1 MDYRFNLPSLST
13 LYSTYEGHSNEFIN
27 KLEQLSNSTSD
38 KSLWENFAE
47 DIRNYE
53 LAATLV
59 SNCEL
64 AVEGELHKKIVLA
77 AYKLNMSSPDL
88 NKQIRVLINAVK
100 NCQAH
105 IKKLAERVDVYPIEL
120 WKDWI
125 GVSEILGKKPHLV
138 DIFVPEFKF
147 GDISFAD
154 QIVDNGKVVGKRDLT
169 QEERDRVSSV
179 LSQIEKIYDEYLKYQ
194 DSQTA
199 DSESARTELL
209 KGIAQHFQ
217 NLERMHLTEGY
228 QALFLAIK
236 ARIMLALVTQK
247 TVNPIKNLI
256 QDTIFDIQNRFLKNK
271 NWPSKELL
279 RAILI
284 DLVDVNVINNAK
296 KSSTFQEVI
305 QRFGIDSFVEK
316 ARSIISEDKVNIRE
330 VLNKSLPTFLALEK
344 NLENAWN
351 EFTNYKNE
359 KEESL
364 NEAQKLF
371 REENNGKII
380 KFFNSYARF
389 KDLVPKGVK
398 EQLFRPIDVIVAKLR
413 DGNLDYKNQYIL
425 TETAGYI
432 NLFGFYVKKYFEVE
446 PQFVTELLK
455 QTDRLMCALNSA
467 PAKTQDEL
475 KEIGDVNWH
484 YIGLETKEL
493 EASKP
498 YQIAKTM
505 VDKIIS
511 DLEKYFNSNNEKSL
525 ITDIPLTATNA
536 LNLLRMLN
544 ENEAARLMW
553 YAKDVIEKLLADKP
567 NVKLAD
573 EERQNVIE
581 ALTANTVFLDFLI
594 NNKSDN
600 PRKPLEPI
608 MQKLFSQEVSERTVA
623 KVSKGIELKESGT
636 ELEKEYLGNKPHQ
649 SSMVVQSTSINEIK
663 ENVEDKLATPET
675 TNVVEEVVSEPVTV
689 DEKEETAA
697 QSIADSIFENAKNK
711 VEPNGAYIYK
721 MAEDAKGSQ
730 EELSQN
736 EPEVDIVAEEYT
748 PSIADTYPPLHNAVY
763 PDFVKSRIVRDVLD
777 INKNTELYGDSSE
790 IMTICYQLSEL
801 LSPVMSEEDKEAYPV
816 EGDNINIK
824 DYIKVR
830 NAALS
835 GKITTAQYR
844 NIRRMFH
851 TFKGT
856 FRSLYLTKVQ
866 DYAYIM
872 EHYFND
878 IISGLNENDLYS
890 VPKELLAVSDY
901 VFFEEYK
908 MFEQLYLSNKED
920 ENSGVVDFD
929 IGILEQLIDLL
940 KAKDSQGVY
949 NVLSAVYKAHNDIN
963 GEERLRE
970 VYQMIGSNTNTNVV
984 VENTDDDFISAE
996 EMMAEKALYER
1007 EGKQTLI
1014 IDEQEPAIDENVSDT
1029 VADEAID
1036 ESIVETA
1043 QELVEHT
1050 PVDNIVDTEVEPNNI
1065 ATSDIVEQ
1073 EIDETPVIKRN
1084 FIDITDEDED
1094 VVEVSQDEDEEN
1106 ISGKD
1111 DSEVRFDESVSPE
1124 DEQGEYNEYNAF
1136 ADQLGAQFD
1145 DDHKEQV
1152 TEGSGIAIG
1161 QNKVVYDALGEIIK
1175 QLEIIRNQFK

>member
-27 KLEQLSNSTSD
+27 KLEQLSNSASD

-125 GVSEILGKKPHLV
+125 SVSEILGKKPHLV

-169 QEERDRVSSV
+169 QEERDRVSAT

-199 DSESARTELL
+199 DGESARTELL

-256 QDTIFDIQNRFLKNK
+256 QDSIFDIQNRFLKNK
-271 NWPSKELL
+271 NWPNKDLL

-359 KEESL
+359 KEENL

-413 DGNLDYKNQYIL
+413 DGHLDYKNQYIL

-455 QTDRLMCALNSA
+455 QTDRLMCALNSD
-467 PAKTQDEL
+467 PAKTQNEL

-544 ENEAARLMW
+544 ENEAARLIW

-594 NNKSDN
+594 NNKTDN

-608 MQKLFSQEVSERTVA
+608 MQKLFSQEVSERAVA

-636 ELEKEYLGNKPHQ
+636 ELEKEYLDSKPHQ

-663 ENVEDKLATPET
+663 ENVEDKSATTENT
-675 TNVVEEVVSEPVTV
+675 TVVKESVYEPVAEVVEEKV
-689 DEKEETAA
+689 ETTE

-711 VEPNGAYIYK
+711 VEPNGAHIYK
-721 MAEDAKGSQ
+721 MAEEARHSYEDIEKDEPIVSDIQ
-730 EELSQN
+730 EEYK
-736 EPEVDIVAEEYT
+736 PTIVE
-748 PSIADTYPPLHNAVY
+748 TYPALHNAVY
-763 PDFVKSRIVRDVLD
+763 PDFVKSRIERDVLD
-777 INKNTELYGDSSE
+777 IKNNDELSSDDNGIMIIRVQSGD
-790 IMTICYQLSEL
+790 L
-801 LSPVMSEEDKEAYPV
+801 LSPVMTEQDKE
-816 EGDNINIK
+816 EFGFDGNDINR
-824 DYIKVR
+824 YIKAR
-830 NAALS
+830 NAALA
-835 GKITTAQYR
+835 GKINADQYR
-844 NIRRMFH
+844 NLRRMFH
-851 TFKGT
+851 TLKGT
-856 FRSLYLTKVQ
+856 LRSLYLTKVQ
-866 DYAYIM
+866 NYAYIM
-872 EHYFND
+872 EHYYND
-878 IISGLNENDLYS
+878 ILSGLAEGELYPIS
-890 VPKELLAVSDY
+890 KELLAVSDY
-901 VFFEEYK
+901 VFFEECK

-920 ENSGVVDFD
+920 KNSGVVDFD

-970 VYQMIGSNTNTNVV
+970 VYQMIGNDIDNVA

-996 EMMAEKALYER
+996 EMMAEKALYEK
-1007 EGKQTLI
+1007 EGKPTLI
-1014 IDEQEPAIDENVSDT
+1014 IDEQEPVLEETADAPIESELEENVVTEQEHVEPAQVENIENT
-1029 VADEAID
+1029 V
-1036 ESIVETA
+1036 
-1043 QELVEHT
+1043 
-1050 PVDNIVDTEVEPNNI
+1050 VDNEQQVESNADVSSSDIEQEVE
-1065 ATSDIVEQ
+1065 E
-1073 EIDETPVIKRN
+1073 PVIKRN
-1084 FIDITDEDED
+1084 FIDITDDED
-1094 VVEVSQDEDEEN
+1094 VIEVSKDEDEEN

-1111 DSEVRFDESVSPE
+1111 DSDVRFDESVSSE
-1124 DEQGEYNEYNAF
+1124 DESGEYSQF
-1136 ADQLGAQFD
+1136 ADQLGVQFD
-1145 DDHKEQV
+1145 DEPKEPIAQEV
-1152 TEGSGIAIG
+1152 GGSIG
-1161 QNKVVYDALGEIIK
+1161 SNKVVYDALGEIIK
-1175 QLEIIRNQFK
+1175 QLAIIRDQFK

>member
-27 KLEQLSNSTSD
+27 KLEQLSNSASD

-125 GVSEILGKKPHLV
+125 SVSEILGKKPHLV

-169 QEERDRVSSV
+169 QEERDRVSAT

-199 DSESARTELL
+199 DGESARTELL

-256 QDTIFDIQNRFLKNK
+256 QDSIFDIQNRFLKNK
-271 NWPSKELL
+271 NWPNKDLL

-359 KEESL
+359 KEENL

-455 QTDRLMCALNSA
+455 QTDRLMCALNSD
-467 PAKTQDEL
+467 PAKTQNEL

-594 NNKSDN
+594 NNKTDN

-636 ELEKEYLGNKPHQ
+636 ELEKEYLDSKPHQ

-663 ENVEDKLATPET
+663 ENVEDKSATTENT
-675 TNVVEEVVSEPVTV
+675 TVVKESIYEPVAEVVEEKV
-689 DEKEETAA
+689 ETTE

-711 VEPNGAYIYK
+711 VEPNGAHIYK
-721 MAEDAKGSQ
+721 MAEEARHSYEEVEKDEPTVSDIQ
-730 EELSQN
+730 EEYK
-736 EPEVDIVAEEYT
+736 PTIVE
-748 PSIADTYPPLHNAVY
+748 TYPALHNAVY
-763 PDFVKSRIVRDVLD
+763 PDFVKSRIERDVLD
-777 INKNTELYGDSSE
+777 IKNNDELSSDDNGIMIIRVQSGD
-790 IMTICYQLSEL
+790 L
-801 LSPVMSEEDKEAYPV
+801 LSPVMTEQDKE
-816 EGDNINIK
+816 EFGFDGNDINR
-824 DYIKVR
+824 YIKAR
-830 NAALS
+830 NAALA
-835 GKITTAQYR
+835 GKINADQYR
-844 NIRRMFH
+844 NLRRMFH
-851 TFKGT
+851 TLKGT
-856 FRSLYLTKVQ
+856 LRSLYLTKVQ
-866 DYAYIM
+866 NYAYIM
-872 EHYFND
+872 EHYYND
-878 IISGLNENDLYS
+878 ILSGLSEGELYPI
-890 VPKELLAVSDY
+890 PKELLAVSDY
-901 VFFEEYK
+901 VFFEECK

-920 ENSGVVDFD
+920 KNSGVVDFD

-970 VYQMIGSNTNTNVV
+970 VYQMIGNDIDNVA
-984 VENTDDDFISAE
+984 VEDADDDFISAE
-996 EMMAEKALYER
+996 EMMAEKVLYEK
-1007 EGKQTLI
+1007 EGKPTLI
-1014 IDEQEPAIDENVSDT
+1014 IDEQEPVLEETVDAPIESELEENVVTEQEHVEPAQVENT
-1029 VADEAID
+1029 VVDDEQQLESNADVSGGDIE
-1036 ESIVETA
+1036 
-1043 QELVEHT
+1043 Q
-1050 PVDNIVDTEVEPNNI
+1050 EVE
-1065 ATSDIVEQ
+1065 E
-1073 EIDETPVIKRN
+1073 PVIKRN
-1084 FIDITDEDED
+1084 FIDITDDED
-1094 VVEVSQDEDEEN
+1094 VIEVSKDEDEEN

-1111 DSEVRFDESVSPE
+1111 DSDVRFDESVSSE
-1124 DEQGEYNEYNAF
+1124 DESGEYSQF
-1136 ADQLGAQFD
+1136 ADQLGVQFD
-1145 DDHKEQV
+1145 DEPKEPIVQEV
-1152 TEGSGIAIG
+1152 GGSIG
-1161 QNKVVYDALGEIIK
+1161 SNKVVYDALGEIIK
-1175 QLEIIRNQFK
+1175 QLAIIRDQFK

>member
-27 KLEQLSNSTSD
+27 KLEQLSNSASD

-125 GVSEILGKKPHLV
+125 SVSEILGKKPHLV

-169 QEERDRVSSV
+169 QEERDRVSAT

-199 DSESARTELL
+199 DGESARTELL

-256 QDTIFDIQNRFLKNK
+256 QDSIFDIQNRFLKNK
-271 NWPSKELL
+271 NWPNKDLL

-359 KEESL
+359 KEENL

-455 QTDRLMCALNSA
+455 QTDRLMCALNSD
-467 PAKTQDEL
+467 PAKTQNEL

-594 NNKSDN
+594 NNKTDN

-636 ELEKEYLGNKPHQ
+636 ELEKEYLDSKPHQ

-663 ENVEDKLATPET
+663 ENVEDKSATTENT
-675 TNVVEEVVSEPVTV
+675 TVVKESIYEPVAEVVEEKV
-689 DEKEETAA
+689 ETTE

-711 VEPNGAYIYK
+711 VEPNGAHIYK
-721 MAEDAKGSQ
+721 MAEEARHSYEEVEKDEPTVSDIQ
-730 EELSQN
+730 EEYK
-736 EPEVDIVAEEYT
+736 PTIVE
-748 PSIADTYPPLHNAVY
+748 TYPALHNAVY
-763 PDFVKSRIVRDVLD
+763 PDFVKSRIERDVLD
-777 INKNTELYGDSSE
+777 IKNNDELSSDDNGIMIIRVQSGD
-790 IMTICYQLSEL
+790 L
-801 LSPVMSEEDKEAYPV
+801 LSPVMTEQDKE
-816 EGDNINIK
+816 EFGFDGNDINR
-824 DYIKVR
+824 YIKAR
-830 NAALS
+830 NAALA
-835 GKITTAQYR
+835 GKINADQYR
-844 NIRRMFH
+844 NLRRMFH
-851 TFKGT
+851 TLKGT
-856 FRSLYLTKVQ
+856 LRSLYLTKVQ
-866 DYAYIM
+866 NYAYIM
-872 EHYFND
+872 EHYYND
-878 IISGLNENDLYS
+878 ILSGLSEGELYPI
-890 VPKELLAVSDY
+890 PKELLAVSDY
-901 VFFEEYK
+901 VFFEECK

-920 ENSGVVDFD
+920 KNSGVVDFD

-970 VYQMIGSNTNTNVV
+970 VYQMIGNDIDNVT
-984 VENTDDDFISAE
+984 VEDADDDFISAE
-996 EMMAEKALYER
+996 EMMAEKVLYEK
-1007 EGKQTLI
+1007 EGKPTLI
-1014 IDEQEPAIDENVSDT
+1014 IDEQEPVLEETVDAPIESELEENVVTEQEHIEPAQVENT
-1029 VADEAID
+1029 VVDDEQQLESNADVSGGDIE
-1036 ESIVETA
+1036 
-1043 QELVEHT
+1043 Q
-1050 PVDNIVDTEVEPNNI
+1050 EVE
-1065 ATSDIVEQ
+1065 E
-1073 EIDETPVIKRN
+1073 PVIKRN
-1084 FIDITDEDED
+1084 FIDITDDED
-1094 VVEVSQDEDEEN
+1094 VIEVSKDEDEEN

-1111 DSEVRFDESVSPE
+1111 DSDVRFDESVSSE
-1124 DEQGEYNEYNAF
+1124 DESGEYSQF
-1136 ADQLGAQFD
+1136 ADQLGVQFD
-1145 DDHKEQV
+1145 DEPKEPIVQEV
-1152 TEGSGIAIG
+1152 GGSIG
-1161 QNKVVYDALGEIIK
+1161 SNKVVYDALGEIIK
-1175 QLEIIRNQFK
+1175 QLAIIRDQFK

>member
-27 KLEQLSNSTSD
+27 KLEQLSNSASD

-125 GVSEILGKKPHLV
+125 SVSEILGKKPHLV

-169 QEERDRVSSV
+169 QEERDRVSAT

-199 DSESARTELL
+199 DGESARTELL

-256 QDTIFDIQNRFLKNK
+256 QDSIFDIQNRFLKNK
-271 NWPSKELL
+271 NWPNKDLL

-359 KEESL
+359 KEENL

-455 QTDRLMCALNSA
+455 QTDRLMCALNSD
-467 PAKTQDEL
+467 PAKTQNEL

-594 NNKSDN
+594 NNKTDN

-636 ELEKEYLGNKPHQ
+636 ELEKEYLDSKPHQ

-663 ENVEDKLATPET
+663 ENVEDKSATTENT
-675 TNVVEEVVSEPVTV
+675 TVVKESIYEPVAEVVEEKV
-689 DEKEETAA
+689 ETTE

-711 VEPNGAYIYK
+711 VEPNGAHIYK
-721 MAEDAKGSQ
+721 MAEEARRSYEEVEKDEPTVSDIQ
-730 EELSQN
+730 EEYK
-736 EPEVDIVAEEYT
+736 PTIVE
-748 PSIADTYPPLHNAVY
+748 TYPALHNAVY
-763 PDFVKSRIVRDVLD
+763 PDFVKSRIERDVLD
-777 INKNTELYGDSSE
+777 IKNNDELSSDDNGIMIIRVQSGD
-790 IMTICYQLSEL
+790 L
-801 LSPVMSEEDKEAYPV
+801 LSPVMTEQDKE
-816 EGDNINIK
+816 EFGFDGNDINR
-824 DYIKVR
+824 YIKAR
-830 NAALS
+830 NAALA
-835 GKITTAQYR
+835 GKINADQYR
-844 NIRRMFH
+844 NLRRMFH
-851 TFKGT
+851 TLKGT
-856 FRSLYLTKVQ
+856 LRSLYLTKVQ
-866 DYAYIM
+866 NYAYIM
-872 EHYFND
+872 EHYYND
-878 IISGLNENDLYS
+878 ILSGLSEGELYPI
-890 VPKELLAVSDY
+890 PKELLAVSDY
-901 VFFEEYK
+901 VFFEECK

-920 ENSGVVDFD
+920 KNSGVVDFD

-970 VYQMIGSNTNTNVV
+970 VYQMIGNDIDNVA
-984 VENTDDDFISAE
+984 VEDADDDFISAE
-996 EMMAEKALYER
+996 EMMAEKVLYEK
-1007 EGKQTLI
+1007 EGKPTLI
-1014 IDEQEPAIDENVSDT
+1014 IDEQEPVLEETVDAPIESELEENVVT
-1029 VADEAID
+1029 E
-1036 ESIVETA
+1036 
-1043 QELVEHT
+1043 QEH
-1050 PVDNIVDTEVEPNNI
+1050 VEPAQVENTVVDDEQQLESN
-1065 ATSDIVEQ
+1065 ADVSGGDIEQ
-1073 EIDETPVIKRN
+1073 EVGEPVIKRN
-1084 FIDITDEDED
+1084 FIDITDDED
-1094 VVEVSQDEDEEN
+1094 VIEVSKDEDEEN

-1111 DSEVRFDESVSPE
+1111 DSDVRFDESVSSE
-1124 DEQGEYNEYNAF
+1124 DESGEYSQF
-1136 ADQLGAQFD
+1136 ADQLGVQFD
-1145 DDHKEQV
+1145 DEPKEPIVQEV
-1152 TEGSGIAIG
+1152 GGSIG
-1161 QNKVVYDALGEIIK
+1161 SNKVVYDALGEIIK
-1175 QLEIIRNQFK
+1175 QLAIIRDQFK

>member
-27 KLEQLSNSTSD
+27 KLEQLSNSASD

-125 GVSEILGKKPHLV
+125 SVSEILGKKPHLV

-169 QEERDRVSSV
+169 QEERDRVSAT

-199 DSESARTELL
+199 DGESARTELL

-256 QDTIFDIQNRFLKNK
+256 QDSIFDIQNRFLKNK
-271 NWPSKELL
+271 NWPNKDLL

-359 KEESL
+359 KEENL

-455 QTDRLMCALNSA
+455 QTDRLMCALNSD
-467 PAKTQDEL
+467 PAKTQNEL

-594 NNKSDN
+594 NNKTDN

-636 ELEKEYLGNKPHQ
+636 ELEKEYLDSKPHQ

-663 ENVEDKLATPET
+663 ENVEDKSATTENT
-675 TNVVEEVVSEPVTV
+675 TVVKESIYEPVAEVVEEKV
-689 DEKEETAA
+689 ETTE

-711 VEPNGAYIYK
+711 VEPNGAHIYK
-721 MAEDAKGSQ
+721 MAEEARHSYEEVEKDEPTVSDIQ
-730 EELSQN
+730 EEYK
-736 EPEVDIVAEEYT
+736 PTIVE
-748 PSIADTYPPLHNAVY
+748 TYPALHNAVY
-763 PDFVKSRIVRDVLD
+763 PDFVKSRIERDVLD
-777 INKNTELYGDSSE
+777 IKNNDELSSDDNGIMIIRVQSGD
-790 IMTICYQLSEL
+790 L
-801 LSPVMSEEDKEAYPV
+801 LSPVMTEQDKE
-816 EGDNINIK
+816 EFGFDGNDINR
-824 DYIKVR
+824 YIKAR
-830 NAALS
+830 NAALA
-835 GKITTAQYR
+835 GKINADQYK
-844 NIRRMFH
+844 NLRRMFH
-851 TFKGT
+851 TLKGT
-856 FRSLYLTKVQ
+856 LRSLYLTKVQ
-866 DYAYIM
+866 NYAYIM
-872 EHYFND
+872 EHYYND
-878 IISGLNENDLYS
+878 ILSGLSEGELYPI
-890 VPKELLAVSDY
+890 PKELLAVSDY
-901 VFFEEYK
+901 VFFEECK

-920 ENSGVVDFD
+920 KNSGVVDFD

-970 VYQMIGSNTNTNVV
+970 VYQMIGNDIDNVT
-984 VENTDDDFISAE
+984 VEDADDDFISAE
-996 EMMAEKALYER
+996 EMMAEKVLYEK
-1007 EGKQTLI
+1007 EGKPTLI
-1014 IDEQEPAIDENVSDT
+1014 IDEQEPVLEETVDAPIESELEENVVTEQEHVEPAQVENT
-1029 VADEAID
+1029 VVDDEQQLESNADVSGGDIE
-1036 ESIVETA
+1036 
-1043 QELVEHT
+1043 Q
-1050 PVDNIVDTEVEPNNI
+1050 EVE
-1065 ATSDIVEQ
+1065 E
-1073 EIDETPVIKRN
+1073 PVIKRN
-1084 FIDITDEDED
+1084 FIDITDDED
-1094 VVEVSQDEDEEN
+1094 VIEVSKDEDEEN

-1111 DSEVRFDESVSPE
+1111 DSDVRFDESVSSE
-1124 DEQGEYNEYNAF
+1124 DESGEYSQF
-1136 ADQLGAQFD
+1136 ADQLGVQFD
-1145 DDHKEQV
+1145 DEPKEPIVQEV
-1152 TEGSGIAIG
+1152 GGSIG
-1161 QNKVVYDALGEIIK
+1161 SNKVVYDALGEIIK
-1175 QLEIIRNQFK
+1175 QLAIIRDQFK

>member
-27 KLEQLSNSTSD
+27 KLEQLSNSASD

-125 GVSEILGKKPHLV
+125 SVSEILGKKPHLV

-169 QEERDRVSSV
+169 QEERDRVSAT

-199 DSESARTELL
+199 DGESARTELL

-256 QDTIFDIQNRFLKNK
+256 QDSIFDIQNRFLKNK
-271 NWPSKELL
+271 NWPNKDLL

-359 KEESL
+359 KEENL

-413 DGNLDYKNQYIL
+413 DGHLDYKNQYIL

-455 QTDRLMCALNSA
+455 QTDRLMCALNSD
-467 PAKTQDEL
+467 PAKTQNEL

-525 ITDIPLTATNA
+525 ITDIPLTATNS

-594 NNKSDN
+594 NNKTDN

-608 MQKLFSQEVSERTVA
+608 MQKLFSQEVSERAVT

-636 ELEKEYLGNKPHQ
+636 ELEKEYLDSKPHQ

-663 ENVEDKLATPET
+663 ENVEDKSATTENT
-675 TNVVEEVVSEPVTV
+675 TVVKESVYEPVAEVVEEKV
-689 DEKEETAA
+689 ETTE

-711 VEPNGAYIYK
+711 VEPNGAHIYK
-721 MAEDAKGSQ
+721 MAEEARHSYEDIEKDEPIVSDIQ
-730 EELSQN
+730 EKYK
-736 EPEVDIVAEEYT
+736 PTIVE
-748 PSIADTYPPLHNAVY
+748 TYPALHNAVY
-763 PDFVKSRIVRDVLD
+763 PDFVKSRIERDVLD
-777 INKNTELYGDSSE
+777 IKNNDELSSDDNGIMIIRVQSGD
-790 IMTICYQLSEL
+790 L
-801 LSPVMSEEDKEAYPV
+801 LSPVMTEQDKE
-816 EGDNINIK
+816 EFGFDGNDINR
-824 DYIKVR
+824 YIKAR
-830 NAALS
+830 NAALA
-835 GKITTAQYR
+835 GKINADQYR
-844 NIRRMFH
+844 NLRRMFH
-851 TFKGT
+851 TLKGT
-856 FRSLYLTKVQ
+856 LRSLYLTKVQ
-866 DYAYIM
+866 NYAYIM
-872 EHYFND
+872 EHYYND
-878 IISGLNENDLYS
+878 ILSGLAEGELYPIS
-890 VPKELLAVSDY
+890 KELLAVSDY
-901 VFFEEYK
+901 VFFEECK

-920 ENSGVVDFD
+920 KNSGVVDFD

-970 VYQMIGSNTNTNVV
+970 VYQMIGNDIDNVA

-996 EMMAEKALYER
+996 EMMAEKALYEK
-1007 EGKQTLI
+1007 EGKPTLI
-1014 IDEQEPAIDENVSDT
+1014 IDEQEPVLEETADAPIESELEENVVTEQEHVEPAQVENIENT
-1029 VADEAID
+1029 V
-1036 ESIVETA
+1036 
-1043 QELVEHT
+1043 
-1050 PVDNIVDTEVEPNNI
+1050 VDNEQQVESNADVSSSDIEQEVE
-1065 ATSDIVEQ
+1065 E
-1073 EIDETPVIKRN
+1073 PVIKRN
-1084 FIDITDEDED
+1084 FIDITDDED
-1094 VVEVSQDEDEEN
+1094 VIEVSKDEDEEN

-1111 DSEVRFDESVSPE
+1111 DSDVRFDESVSSE
-1124 DEQGEYNEYNAF
+1124 DESGEYSQF
-1136 ADQLGAQFD
+1136 ADQLGVQFD
-1145 DDHKEQV
+1145 DEPKEPIAQEV
-1152 TEGSGIAIG
+1152 GGSIG
-1161 QNKVVYDALGEIIK
+1161 SNKVVYDALGEIIK
-1175 QLEIIRNQFK
+1175 QLAIIRDQFK

>member
-27 KLEQLSNSTSD
+27 KLEQLSNSASD

-125 GVSEILGKKPHLV
+125 SVSEILGKKPHLV

-169 QEERDRVSSV
+169 QEERDRVSAT

-199 DSESARTELL
+199 DGESARTELL

-256 QDTIFDIQNRFLKNK
+256 QDSIFDIQNRFLKNK
-271 NWPSKELL
+271 NWPNKDLL

-359 KEESL
+359 KEENL

-413 DGNLDYKNQYIL
+413 DGDLDYKNQYIL

-455 QTDRLMCALNSA
+455 QTDRLMCALNSD
-467 PAKTQDEL
+467 PAKTQNEL

-594 NNKSDN
+594 NNKTDN

-636 ELEKEYLGNKPHQ
+636 ELEKEYLDSKPHQ

-663 ENVEDKLATPET
+663 ENVEDKSATTENT
-675 TNVVEEVVSEPVTV
+675 TVVKESIYEPVAEVVEEKV
-689 DEKEETAA
+689 ETTE

-711 VEPNGAYIYK
+711 VEPNGAHIYK
-721 MAEDAKGSQ
+721 MAEEARHSYEEVEKDEPTVSDIQ
-730 EELSQN
+730 EEYK
-736 EPEVDIVAEEYT
+736 PTIVE
-748 PSIADTYPPLHNAVY
+748 TYPALHNAVY
-763 PDFVKSRIVRDVLD
+763 PDFVKSRIERDVLD
-777 INKNTELYGDSSE
+777 IKNNDELSSDDNGIMIIRVQSGD
-790 IMTICYQLSEL
+790 L
-801 LSPVMSEEDKEAYPV
+801 LSPVMTEQDKE
-816 EGDNINIK
+816 EFGFDGNDINR
-824 DYIKVR
+824 YIKAR
-830 NAALS
+830 NAALA
-835 GKITTAQYR
+835 GKINADQYR
-844 NIRRMFH
+844 NLRRMFH
-851 TFKGT
+851 TLKGT
-856 FRSLYLTKVQ
+856 LRSLYLTKVQ
-866 DYAYIM
+866 NYAYIM
-872 EHYFND
+872 EHYYND
-878 IISGLNENDLYS
+878 ILSGLSEGELYPI
-890 VPKELLAVSDY
+890 PKELLAVSDY
-901 VFFEEYK
+901 VFFEECK

-920 ENSGVVDFD
+920 KNSGVVDFD

-970 VYQMIGSNTNTNVV
+970 VYQMIGNDIDNVA
-984 VENTDDDFISAE
+984 VEDADDDFISAE
-996 EMMAEKALYER
+996 EMMAEKVLYEK
-1007 EGKQTLI
+1007 EGKPTLI
-1014 IDEQEPAIDENVSDT
+1014 IDEQEPVLEETVDAPIESELEENVVTEQEHVEPAQVENT
-1029 VADEAID
+1029 VVDDEQQLESNADVSGGDIE
-1036 ESIVETA
+1036 
-1043 QELVEHT
+1043 Q
-1050 PVDNIVDTEVEPNNI
+1050 EVE
-1065 ATSDIVEQ
+1065 E
-1073 EIDETPVIKRN
+1073 PVIKRN
-1084 FIDITDEDED
+1084 FIDITDDED
-1094 VVEVSQDEDEEN
+1094 VIEVSKDEDEEN

-1111 DSEVRFDESVSPE
+1111 DSDVRFDESVSSE
-1124 DEQGEYNEYNAF
+1124 DESGEYSQF
-1136 ADQLGAQFD
+1136 ADQLGVQFD
-1145 DDHKEQV
+1145 DEPKEPIVQEV
-1152 TEGSGIAIG
+1152 GGSIG
-1161 QNKVVYDALGEIIK
+1161 SNKVVYDALGEIIK
-1175 QLEIIRNQFK
+1175 QLAIIRDQFK

>member
-27 KLEQLSNSTSD
+27 KLEQLSNSASD

-125 GVSEILGKKPHLV
+125 SVSEILGKKPHLV

-169 QEERDRVSSV
+169 QEERDRVSAT

-199 DSESARTELL
+199 DGESARTELL

-256 QDTIFDIQNRFLKNK
+256 QDSIFDIQNRFLKNK
-271 NWPSKELL
+271 NWPNKDLL

-359 KEESL
+359 KEENL

-455 QTDRLMCALNSA
+455 QTDRLMCALNSD
-467 PAKTQDEL
+467 PAKTQNEL

-594 NNKSDN
+594 NNKTDN

-636 ELEKEYLGNKPHQ
+636 ELEKEYLDSKPHQ

-663 ENVEDKLATPET
+663 ENVEDKSATTENT
-675 TNVVEEVVSEPVTV
+675 TVVKESIYEPVAEVVEEKV
-689 DEKEETAA
+689 ETTE

-711 VEPNGAYIYK
+711 VEPNGAHIYK
-721 MAEDAKGSQ
+721 MAEEARHSYEEVEKDEPTVSDIQ
-730 EELSQN
+730 EEYK
-736 EPEVDIVAEEYT
+736 PTIVE
-748 PSIADTYPPLHNAVY
+748 TYPALHNAVY
-763 PDFVKSRIVRDVLD
+763 PDFVKSRIERDVLD
-777 INKNTELYGDSSE
+777 IKNNDELSSDDNGIMIIRVQSGD
-790 IMTICYQLSEL
+790 L
-801 LSPVMSEEDKEAYPV
+801 LSPVMTEQDKE
-816 EGDNINIK
+816 EFGFDGNDINR
-824 DYIKVR
+824 YIKAR
-830 NAALS
+830 NAALA
-835 GKITTAQYR
+835 GKINADQYR
-844 NIRRMFH
+844 NLRRMFH
-851 TFKGT
+851 TLKGT
-856 FRSLYLTKVQ
+856 LRSLYLTKVQ
-866 DYAYIM
+866 NYAYIM
-872 EHYFND
+872 EHYYND
-878 IISGLNENDLYS
+878 ILSGLSEGELYPI
-890 VPKELLAVSDY
+890 PKELLAVSDY
-901 VFFEEYK
+901 VFFEECK

-920 ENSGVVDFD
+920 KNSGVVDFD

-970 VYQMIGSNTNTNVV
+970 VYQMIGNDIDNVT
-984 VENTDDDFISAE
+984 VEDADDDFISAE
-996 EMMAEKALYER
+996 EMMAEKVLYEK
-1007 EGKQTLI
+1007 EGKPTLI
-1014 IDEQEPAIDENVSDT
+1014 IDEQEPVLEETVDAPIESELEENVVTEQEHVEPAQVENT
-1029 VADEAID
+1029 VVDDEQQLESNADVSGGDIE
-1036 ESIVETA
+1036 
-1043 QELVEHT
+1043 Q
-1050 PVDNIVDTEVEPNNI
+1050 EVE
-1065 ATSDIVEQ
+1065 E
-1073 EIDETPVIKRN
+1073 PVIKRN
-1084 FIDITDEDED
+1084 FIDITDDED
-1094 VVEVSQDEDEEN
+1094 VIEVSKDEDEEN

-1111 DSEVRFDESVSPE
+1111 DSDVRFDESVSSE
-1124 DEQGEYNEYNAF
+1124 DESGEYSQF
-1136 ADQLGAQFD
+1136 ADQLGVQFD
-1145 DDHKEQV
+1145 DEPKEPIVQEV
-1152 TEGSGIAIG
+1152 GGSIG
-1161 QNKVVYDALGEIIK
+1161 SNKVVYDALGEIIK
-1175 QLEIIRNQFK
+1175 QLAIIRDQFK

>member
-27 KLEQLSNSTSD
+27 KLEQLSNSASD

-125 GVSEILGKKPHLV
+125 SVSEILGKKPHLV

-169 QEERDRVSSV
+169 QEERDRVSAT

-199 DSESARTELL
+199 DGESARTELL

-256 QDTIFDIQNRFLKNK
+256 QDSIFDIQNRFLKNK
-271 NWPSKELL
+271 NWPNKDLL

-351 EFTNYKNE
+351 EFTFYKNE
-359 KEESL
+359 KEENL

-413 DGNLDYKNQYIL
+413 DGHLDYKNQYIL

-455 QTDRLMCALNSA
+455 QTDRLMCALNSD
-467 PAKTQDEL
+467 PAKTQNEL

-581 ALTANTVFLDFLI
+581 TLTANTVFLDFLI
-594 NNKSDN
+594 NNKTDN

-608 MQKLFSQEVSERTVA
+608 MQKLFSQEVSERAVA

-636 ELEKEYLGNKPHQ
+636 ELEKEYLNSKPHQ

-663 ENVEDKLATPET
+663 ENVEDKSATTENT
-675 TNVVEEVVSEPVTV
+675 TVVKESVYEPVAEVVEEKV
-689 DEKEETAA
+689 ETTE

-711 VEPNGAYIYK
+711 VEPNGAHIYK
-721 MAEDAKGSQ
+721 MAEEARHSYEEFEKDEPTVSDIQ
-730 EELSQN
+730 EEYQ
-736 EPEVDIVAEEYT
+736 PTIVE
-748 PSIADTYPPLHNAVY
+748 TYPTLHNAVY
-763 PDFVKSRIVRDVLD
+763 PDFVKSRIERDVLD
-777 INKNTELYGDSSE
+777 IKNNDELSSDDNGIMIIRVQSGD
-790 IMTICYQLSEL
+790 L
-801 LSPVMSEEDKEAYPV
+801 LSPVMTEQDKE
-816 EGDNINIK
+816 EFGFDGNDINR
-824 DYIKVR
+824 YIKAR
-830 NAALS
+830 NAALA
-835 GKITTAQYR
+835 GKINADQYR
-844 NIRRMFH
+844 NLRRMFH
-851 TFKGT
+851 TLKGT
-856 FRSLYLTKVQ
+856 LRSLYLTKVQ
-866 DYAYIM
+866 NYAYIM
-872 EHYFND
+872 EHYYND
-878 IISGLNENDLYS
+878 ILSGLAEGELYPIS
-890 VPKELLAVSDY
+890 KELLAVSDY
-901 VFFEEYK
+901 VFFEECK

-920 ENSGVVDFD
+920 KNSGVVDFD

-970 VYQMIGSNTNTNVV
+970 VYQMIGNDIDNVAV
-984 VENTDDDFISAE
+984 ANADDDFISAE
-996 EMMAEKALYER
+996 EMMAEKALYEK
-1007 EGKQTLI
+1007 EGKPTLI
-1014 IDEQEPAIDENVSDT
+1014 IDEQEPVLEETADAPIESELEENVVTEQEHVEPAQVENIENT
-1029 VADEAID
+1029 V
-1036 ESIVETA
+1036 
-1043 QELVEHT
+1043 
-1050 PVDNIVDTEVEPNNI
+1050 VDNEQQVESNADVSSSDIEQEVE
-1065 ATSDIVEQ
+1065 E
-1073 EIDETPVIKRN
+1073 PVIKRN
-1084 FIDITDEDED
+1084 FIDITDDED
-1094 VVEVSQDEDEEN
+1094 VIEVSKDEDEEN

-1111 DSEVRFDESVSPE
+1111 DSDVRFDESVSSE
-1124 DEQGEYNEYNAF
+1124 DESGEYSQF
-1136 ADQLGAQFD
+1136 ADQLGVQFD
-1145 DDHKEQV
+1145 DEPKEPIAQEV
-1152 TEGSGIAIG
+1152 GGSIG
-1161 QNKVVYDALGEIIK
+1161 SNKVVYDALGEIIK
-1175 QLEIIRNQFK
+1175 QLAIIRDQFK

>member
-169 QEERDRVSSV
+169 QEERERVSSV

-455 QTDRLMCALNSA
+455 QTDRLMCTLNSD

-484 YIGLETKEL
+484 YIVLETKEL

-594 NNKSDN
+594 NNKTDN

-608 MQKLFSQEVSERTVA
+608 MQKLFSQEVSERAVA

-663 ENVEDKLATPET
+663 ENVEDKLATPENT
-675 TNVVEEVVSEPVTV
+675 TVVEEVVSEPVAV
-689 DEKEETAA
+689 DEKEETAE

-711 VEPNGAYIYK
+711 VEPNGAYIYQK
-721 MAEDAKGSQ
+721 AEDAKNSVENSAQ
-730 EELSQN
+730 ETQ
-736 EPEVDIVAEEYT
+736 EVNIVTEEYK
-748 PSIADTYPPLHNAVY
+748 PAIVNTYPSLHNAVY
-763 PDFVKSRIVRDVLD
+763 PDFVKSKIERDVLD
-777 INKNTELYGDSSE
+777 IKNNDELSSDDNGIMIIRVQSGD
-790 IMTICYQLSEL
+790 L
-801 LSPVMSEEDKEAYPV
+801 LSPVMTEQDKE
-816 EGDNINIK
+816 EFGFDGNDINR
-824 DYIKVR
+824 YIKAR
-830 NAALS
+830 NAALT
-835 GKITTAQYR
+835 GKINADQYR
-844 NIRRMFH
+844 NLRRMFH
-851 TFKGT
+851 TLKGT
-856 FRSLYLTKVQ
+856 LRSLYLTKVQ
-866 DYAYIM
+866 NYAYIM
-872 EHYFND
+872 EHYYND
-878 IISGLNENDLYS
+878 ILSGLTEGELYTI
-890 VPKELLAVSDY
+890 PKELLAVSDY
-901 VFFEEYK
+901 VFFEECK

-970 VYQMIGSNTNTNVV
+970 VYQMIGSDTEANVA

-1029 VADEAID
+1029 VADEAVD

-1043 QELVEHT
+1043 QEPVEHT

-1094 VVEVSQDEDEEN
+1094 IVEVSQDEDEEN

-1124 DEQGEYNEYNAF
+1124 DEQGEYNGYNAF

-1152 TEGSGIAIG
+1152 TEGLGIAIG

>member
-27 KLEQLSNSTSD
+27 KLEQLSNSASD

-100 NCQAH
+100 NCQTH

-125 GVSEILGKKPHLV
+125 SVSEILGKKPHLV

-169 QEERDRVSSV
+169 QEERDRVSAT

-199 DSESARTELL
+199 DGESARTELL

-256 QDTIFDIQNRFLKNK
+256 QDSIFDIQNRFLKNK
-271 NWPSKELL
+271 NWPNKDLL

-359 KEESL
+359 KEENL

-455 QTDRLMCALNSA
+455 QTDRLMCALNSD
-467 PAKTQDEL
+467 PAKTQNEL

-594 NNKSDN
+594 NNKTDN

-636 ELEKEYLGNKPHQ
+636 ELEKEYLDSKPHQ

-663 ENVEDKLATPET
+663 ENVEDKSATTENT
-675 TNVVEEVVSEPVTV
+675 TVVKESIYEPVAEVVEEKV
-689 DEKEETAA
+689 ETTE

-711 VEPNGAYIYK
+711 VEPNGAHIYK
-721 MAEDAKGSQ
+721 MAEEARHSYEEVEKDEPTVSDIQ
-730 EELSQN
+730 EEYK
-736 EPEVDIVAEEYT
+736 PTIVE
-748 PSIADTYPPLHNAVY
+748 TYPALHNAVY
-763 PDFVKSRIVRDVLD
+763 PDFVKSRIERDVLD
-777 INKNTELYGDSSE
+777 IKNNDELSSDDNGIMIIRVQSGD
-790 IMTICYQLSEL
+790 L
-801 LSPVMSEEDKEAYPV
+801 LSPVMTEQDKE
-816 EGDNINIK
+816 EFGFDGNDINR
-824 DYIKVR
+824 YIKAR
-830 NAALS
+830 NAALA
-835 GKITTAQYR
+835 GKINADQYR
-844 NIRRMFH
+844 NLRRMFH
-851 TFKGT
+851 TLKGT
-856 FRSLYLTKVQ
+856 LRSLYLTKVQ
-866 DYAYIM
+866 NYAYIM
-872 EHYFND
+872 EHYYND
-878 IISGLNENDLYS
+878 ILSGLSEGELYPI
-890 VPKELLAVSDY
+890 PKELLAVSDY
-901 VFFEEYK
+901 VFFEECK

-920 ENSGVVDFD
+920 KNSGVVDFD

-970 VYQMIGSNTNTNVV
+970 VYQMIGNDIDNVT
-984 VENTDDDFISAE
+984 VEDADDDFISAE
-996 EMMAEKALYER
+996 EMMAEKVLYEK
-1007 EGKQTLI
+1007 EGKPTLI
-1014 IDEQEPAIDENVSDT
+1014 IDEQEPVLEETVDAPIESELEENVVTEQEHVEPAQVENT
-1029 VADEAID
+1029 VVDDEQQLESNADVSGGDIE
-1036 ESIVETA
+1036 
-1043 QELVEHT
+1043 Q
-1050 PVDNIVDTEVEPNNI
+1050 EVE
-1065 ATSDIVEQ
+1065 E
-1073 EIDETPVIKRN
+1073 PVIKRN
-1084 FIDITDEDED
+1084 FIDITDDED
-1094 VVEVSQDEDEEN
+1094 VIEVSKDEDEEN

-1111 DSEVRFDESVSPE
+1111 DSDVRFDESVSSE
-1124 DEQGEYNEYNAF
+1124 DESGEYSQF
-1136 ADQLGAQFD
+1136 ADQLGVQFD
-1145 DDHKEQV
+1145 DEPKEPTAQEV
-1152 TEGSGIAIG
+1152 GGSIG
-1161 QNKVVYDALGEIIK
+1161 SNKVVYDALGEIIK
-1175 QLEIIRNQFK
+1175 QLAIIRDQFK

>member
-27 KLEQLSNSTSD
+27 KLEQLSNSASD
-38 KSLWENFAE
+38 KLLWENFAE

-64 AVEGELHKKIVLA
+64 DVEGELHKKIVLA
-77 AYKLNMSSPDL
+77 ACKLNMSSPDL
-88 NKQIRVLINAVK
+88 NKQIRILINAVK
-100 NCQAH
+100 NCQSY
-105 IKKLAERVDVYPIEL
+105 IKKLAERIDVYPIEL

-125 GVSEILGKKPHLV
+125 SVSEILGKKPHLV

-147 GDISFAD
+147 GDIPFAD

-169 QEERDRVSSV
+169 TEDRERVSSV
-179 LSQIEKIYDEYLKYQ
+179 LLQIEKIYDEYLKYQ
-194 DSQTA
+194 DNQTA
-199 DSESARTELL
+199 DGENARTELL

-217 NLERMHLTEGY
+217 NLERMYLTEGY

-236 ARIMLALVTQK
+236 ARVMLALVTQK

-256 QDTIFDIQNRFLKNK
+256 QDSIFDIQNRFLKNK
-271 NWPSKELL
+271 NWPNKDLL

-305 QRFGIDSFVEK
+305 QRFGIDSFVGK
-316 ARSIISEDKVNIRE
+316 ARAIISEDKVNIRD

-359 KEESL
+359 KEENL

-389 KDLVPKGVK
+389 KDLVPKGLK
-398 EQLFRPIDVIVAKLR
+398 EQLFRPIDTIVTKLR
-413 DGNLDYKNQYIL
+413 DNNLDYKNQYIL

-446 PQFVTELLK
+446 TPFVSELLK
-455 QTDRLMCALNSA
+455 QTDRLMCALNSDQ
-467 PAKTQDEL
+467 AKTQDEL
-475 KEIGDVNWH
+475 NEIGDVNWH
-484 YIGLETKEL
+484 YIGLETKEI

-498 YQIAKTM
+498 YQITKTM
-505 VDKIIS
+505 VDKIII
-511 DLEKYFNSNNEKSL
+511 DLEKYFNSSNDKSL

-553 YAKDVIEKLLADKP
+553 YVKDVIEKLLADKP

-573 EERQNVIE
+573 EDRHNVVE
-581 ALTANTVFLDFLI
+581 ALTANTVFLDLFI
-594 NNKSDN
+594 NNKTEN
-600 PRKPLEPI
+600 PREPLEPI
-608 MQKLFSQEVSERTVA
+608 MQKLFSQEVSKRSVV
-623 KVSKGIELKESGT
+623 KVSKVIELKESGT
-636 ELEKEYLGNKPHQ
+636 ELEKEYLDNKPHQ
-649 SSMVVQSTSINEIK
+649 SSMVVKSTSINEIK
-663 ENVEDKLATPET
+663 ENVEDKST
-675 TNVVEEVVSEPVTV
+675 TSENAVIIDKVVSEPVDKTV
-689 DEKEETAA
+689 NEKMETAE

-721 MAEDAKGSQ
+721 MAEDTKGTQ

-748 PSIADTYPPLHNAVY
+748 PSIADTYPRLHNAIY

-777 INKNTELYGDSSE
+777 INKNTELHGDSDE
-790 IMTICYQLSEL
+790 VMTICCQSADL
-801 LSPVMSEEDKEAYPV
+801 LSPVMSEEDKEAYGFAG
-816 EGDNINIK
+816 ETIET
-824 DYIKVR
+824 YLKVR
-830 NAALS
+830 SAALA
-835 GKITTAQYR
+835 GKINLVQYR
-844 NIRRMFH
+844 NLRRMFH
-851 TFKGT
+851 TLKGSL
-856 FRSLYLTKVQ
+856 RSLYLTKVQ

-872 EHYFND
+872 EHYYND
-878 IISGLNENDLYS
+878 IISGLNENDLYT

-901 VFFEEYK
+901 VFFEESK

-920 ENSGVVDFD
+920 ENGGVVDFD
-929 IGILEQLIDLL
+929 IGILEQLIELL
-940 KAKDSQGVY
+940 KAKDTQGIY
-949 NVLSAVYKAHNDIN
+949 NILSAIYKAHNDIN
-963 GEERLRE
+963 GEERLHE
-970 VYQMIGSNTNTNVV
+970 VYQMVDNDIDEVAD
-984 VENTDDDFISAE
+984 ENADEFIAAE
-996 EMMAEKALYER
+996 EMMAEKALYEK
-1007 EGKQTLI
+1007 EGKPTLI
-1014 IDEQEPAIDENVSDT
+1014 IDEQEPVIDENVSET
-1029 VADEAID
+1029 VVGKDID
-1036 ESIVETA
+1036 ENIETEQKSIVP
-1043 QELVEHT
+1043 T
-1050 PVDNIVDTEVEPNNI
+1050 PVDNIVGIEVEQNNI
-1065 ATSDIVEQ
+1065 VSDVVEQ
-1073 EIDETPVIKRN
+1073 EIDETPIIKRN
-1084 FIDITDEDED
+1084 FVDVTDEDED

-1106 ISGKD
+1106 ISTKD
-1111 DSEVRFDESVSPE
+1111 DSDVRFDESVSVSLE
-1124 DEQGEYNEYNAF
+1124 YEQEKYNEYEQF
-1136 ADQLGAQFD
+1136 ANQLGAQFD
-1145 DDHKEQV
+1145 DGTKEQV
-1152 TEGSGIAIG
+1152 TKDLGIAIG

-1175 QLEIIRNQFK
+1175 QLEIIREQFK

>member
-27 KLEQLSNSTSD
+27 KLEQLSNSASD

-125 GVSEILGKKPHLV
+125 SVSEILGKKPHLV

-169 QEERDRVSSV
+169 QEERDRVSAT

-199 DSESARTELL
+199 DGESARTELL

-256 QDTIFDIQNRFLKNK
+256 QDSIFDIQNRFLKNK
-271 NWPSKELL
+271 NWPNKDLL

-359 KEESL
+359 KEENL

-455 QTDRLMCALNSA
+455 QTDRLMCALNSD
-467 PAKTQDEL
+467 PAKTQNEL

-484 YIGLETKEL
+484 YIGLGTKEL

-594 NNKSDN
+594 NNKTDN

-608 MQKLFSQEVSERTVA
+608 MQKLFSQDVSERAVA

-636 ELEKEYLGNKPHQ
+636 ELEKEYLDSKPHQ

-663 ENVEDKLATPET
+663 ENVEDKSATTET
-675 TNVVEEVVSEPVTV
+675 TTVVKESVYEPVVETV
-689 DEKEETAA
+689 EEKVETTE

-711 VEPNGAYIYK
+711 VEPNGAHIYK
-721 MAEDAKGSQ
+721 MAEEARHSYEEVEKDEPTVSDIQ
-730 EELSQN
+730 EEYK
-736 EPEVDIVAEEYT
+736 PTIVE
-748 PSIADTYPPLHNAVY
+748 TYPALHNAVY
-763 PDFVKSRIVRDVLD
+763 PDFVKSRIERDVLD
-777 INKNTELYGDSSE
+777 IKNNDELSSDDNGIMIIRVQSGD
-790 IMTICYQLSEL
+790 L
-801 LSPVMSEEDKEAYPV
+801 LSPVMTEQDKE
-816 EGDNINIK
+816 EFGFDGNDINR
-824 DYIKVR
+824 YIKAR
-830 NAALS
+830 NAALA
-835 GKITTAQYR
+835 GKINADQYR
-844 NIRRMFH
+844 NLRRMFH
-851 TFKGT
+851 TLKGT
-856 FRSLYLTKVQ
+856 LRSLYLTKVQ
-866 DYAYIM
+866 NYAYIM
-872 EHYFND
+872 EHYYND
-878 IISGLNENDLYS
+878 ILSGLSEGELYPI
-890 VPKELLAVSDY
+890 PKELLAVSDY
-901 VFFEEYK
+901 VFFEECK

-920 ENSGVVDFD
+920 KNSGVVDFD

-940 KAKDSQGVY
+940 KVKDSQGVY

-970 VYQMIGSNTNTNVV
+970 VYQMIGNDIDNVA
-984 VENTDDDFISAE
+984 VENADDDFISAE
-996 EMMAEKALYER
+996 EMMAEKALYEK
-1007 EGKQTLI
+1007 EGKPTLI
-1014 IDEQEPAIDENVSDT
+1014 IDEQEPVLEETADAPIESELEENVVTEQEHVEPAQVENIENT
-1029 VADEAID
+1029 V
-1036 ESIVETA
+1036 
-1043 QELVEHT
+1043 
-1050 PVDNIVDTEVEPNNI
+1050 VDNEQQVESNADVSSSDIEQEVE
-1065 ATSDIVEQ
+1065 E
-1073 EIDETPVIKRN
+1073 PVIKRN
-1084 FIDITDEDED
+1084 FIDITDDED
-1094 VVEVSQDEDEEN
+1094 VIEVSKDEDEEN

-1111 DSEVRFDESVSPE
+1111 DSDVRFDESVSFE
-1124 DEQGEYNEYNAF
+1124 DESGEYSQF
-1136 ADQLGAQFD
+1136 ADQLGVQFD
-1145 DDHKEQV
+1145 DEPKEPNAQEV
-1152 TEGSGIAIG
+1152 GGSIG
-1161 QNKVVYDALGEIIK
+1161 SNKVVYDALGEIIK
-1175 QLEIIRNQFK
+1175 QLAIIRDQFK

>member
-27 KLEQLSNSTSD
+27 KLEQLSNSASD

-47 DIRNYE
+47 DIRSYE

-64 AVEGELHKKIVLA
+64 TVEGELHKKIVLA

-125 GVSEILGKKPHLV
+125 SVSEILGKKPHLV

-169 QEERDRVSSV
+169 QEERDRVSAT

-199 DSESARTELL
+199 DGENARTELL

-256 QDTIFDIQNRFLKNK
+256 QDSIFDIQNRFLKNK
-271 NWPSKELL
+271 NWPNKDLL

-359 KEESL
+359 KEENL

-413 DGNLDYKNQYIL
+413 DGYLDYKNQSIL

-455 QTDRLMCALNSA
+455 QTDRLMCALNSD

-484 YIGLETKEL
+484 YIGLVTKEL

-567 NVKLAD
+567 NVKLAE

-594 NNKSDN
+594 NNKTDN

-608 MQKLFSQEVSERTVA
+608 MQKLFSQEVSERAVA

-636 ELEKEYLGNKPHQ
+636 ELEKEYLDSKPHQ

-663 ENVEDKLATPET
+663 ENVEDKTATTENTTVVNESVYEPVAEAVEEKVET
-675 TNVVEEVVSEPVTV
+675 TE
-689 DEKEETAA
+689 

-711 VEPNGAYIYK
+711 VESNGAHIYK
-721 MAEDAKGSQ
+721 MAEYAKGTQ

-748 PSIADTYPPLHNAVY
+748 PSIAHTYPQLHNAIY

-777 INKNTELYGDSSE
+777 INKNTELHGDSDE
-790 IMTICYQLSEL
+790 VMTICCQSADL
-801 LSPVMSEEDKEAYPV
+801 LSPVMSEEDKEAYGFAGETIETYLKV
-816 EGDNINIK
+816 RSAALAGKINI
-824 DYIKVR
+824 V
-830 NAALS
+830 
-835 GKITTAQYR
+835 QYR
-844 NIRRMFH
+844 NLRRMFH
-851 TFKGT
+851 TLKGSL
-856 FRSLYLTKVQ
+856 RSLYLTKVQ

-872 EHYFND
+872 EHYYND
-878 IISGLNENDLYS
+878 IISGLNENDLYF

-901 VFFEEYK
+901 VFFEECK

-949 NVLSAVYKAHNDIN
+949 NVLSAVYKAHNDIS

-970 VYQMIGSNTNTNVV
+970 VYQMIGNNIDNVA
-984 VENTDDDFISAE
+984 VENADDDFISAE
-996 EMMAEKALYER
+996 EMMAEKALYEK
-1007 EGKQTLI
+1007 EGKPTLI
-1014 IDEQEPAIDENVSDT
+1014 IDEQEPVLEETADAPIESELEENVVNEQEHVEPSQVENLENT
-1029 VADEAID
+1029 VAGNEDQID
-1036 ESIVETA
+1036 PNADVSNGDIE
-1043 QELVEHT
+1043 Q
-1050 PVDNIVDTEVEPNNI
+1050 EVE
-1065 ATSDIVEQ
+1065 E
-1073 EIDETPVIKRN
+1073 PVIKRN
-1084 FIDITDEDED
+1084 FIDITDDED
-1094 VVEVSQDEDEEN
+1094 VIEVSKDEDEEN

-1111 DSEVRFDESVSPE
+1111 DSDVRFDESVSSE
-1124 DEQGEYNEYNAF
+1124 DESSEYSQF
-1136 ADQLGAQFD
+1136 ADQLGVQFD
-1145 DDHKEQV
+1145 DEPKEPIAQEV
-1152 TEGSGIAIG
+1152 GGSIG
-1161 QNKVVYDALGEIIK
+1161 SNKVVYDALGEIIK
-1175 QLEIIRNQFK
+1175 QLAIIRDQFK

>member
-27 KLEQLSNSTSD
+27 KLEQLSNSASD

-47 DIRNYE
+47 DIRSYE

-64 AVEGELHKKIVLA
+64 TVEGELHKKIVLA

-125 GVSEILGKKPHLV
+125 SVSEILGKKPHLV

-169 QEERDRVSSV
+169 QEERDRVSAT

-199 DSESARTELL
+199 DGESARTELL

-256 QDTIFDIQNRFLKNK
+256 QDSIFDIQNRFLKNK
-271 NWPSKELL
+271 NWPNKDLL

-359 KEESL
+359 KEENL

-389 KDLVPKGVK
+389 KDLVLKGVK

-413 DGNLDYKNQYIL
+413 DGHLDYKNQYIL

-455 QTDRLMCALNSA
+455 QTDRLMCALNSD

-484 YIGLETKEL
+484 YIGLVTKEL

-594 NNKSDN
+594 NNKTDN

-636 ELEKEYLGNKPHQ
+636 ELEKEYLDSKPHQ

-663 ENVEDKLATPET
+663 ENVEDKSATTENT
-675 TNVVEEVVSEPVTV
+675 TVVKESIYEPVAEVVEEKV
-689 DEKEETAA
+689 ETTE

-711 VEPNGAYIYK
+711 VEPNGAHIYK
-721 MAEDAKGSQ
+721 MAEEARHSYEEVEKDEPTVSDIQ
-730 EELSQN
+730 EEYK
-736 EPEVDIVAEEYT
+736 PTIVE
-748 PSIADTYPPLHNAVY
+748 TYPALHNAVY
-763 PDFVKSRIVRDVLD
+763 PDFVKSRIERDVLD
-777 INKNTELYGDSSE
+777 IKNNDELSSDDNGIMIIRVQSGD
-790 IMTICYQLSEL
+790 L
-801 LSPVMSEEDKEAYPV
+801 LSPVMTEQDKE
-816 EGDNINIK
+816 EFGFDGNDINR
-824 DYIKVR
+824 YIKAR
-830 NAALS
+830 NAALA
-835 GKITTAQYR
+835 GKINADQYR
-844 NIRRMFH
+844 NLRRMFH
-851 TFKGT
+851 TLKGT
-856 FRSLYLTKVQ
+856 LRSLYLTKVQ
-866 DYAYIM
+866 NYAYIM
-872 EHYFND
+872 EHYYND
-878 IISGLNENDLYS
+878 ILSGLSEGELYPI
-890 VPKELLAVSDY
+890 PKELLAVSDY
-901 VFFEEYK
+901 VFFEECK

-920 ENSGVVDFD
+920 KNSGVVDFD

-970 VYQMIGSNTNTNVV
+970 VYQMIGNDIDNVT
-984 VENTDDDFISAE
+984 VEDADDDFISAE
-996 EMMAEKALYER
+996 EMMAEKVLYEK
-1007 EGKQTLI
+1007 EGKPTLI
-1014 IDEQEPAIDENVSDT
+1014 IDEQEPVLEETVDAPIESELEENVVTEQEHVEPAQVENT
-1029 VADEAID
+1029 VVDDEQQLESNADVSGGDIE
-1036 ESIVETA
+1036 
-1043 QELVEHT
+1043 Q
-1050 PVDNIVDTEVEPNNI
+1050 EVE
-1065 ATSDIVEQ
+1065 E
-1073 EIDETPVIKRN
+1073 PVIKRN
-1084 FIDITDEDED
+1084 FIDITDDED
-1094 VVEVSQDEDEEN
+1094 VIEVSKDEDEEN

-1111 DSEVRFDESVSPE
+1111 DSDVRFDESVSSE
-1124 DEQGEYNEYNAF
+1124 DESGEYSQF
-1136 ADQLGAQFD
+1136 ADQLGVQFD
-1145 DDHKEQV
+1145 DEPKEPIVQEV
-1152 TEGSGIAIG
+1152 GGSIG
-1161 QNKVVYDALGEIIK
+1161 SNKVVYDALGEIIK
-1175 QLEIIRNQFK
+1175 QLAIIRDQFK

>member
-27 KLEQLSNSTSD
+27 KLEQLSNSASD

-125 GVSEILGKKPHLV
+125 SVSEILGKKPHLV

-169 QEERDRVSSV
+169 QEERDRVSAT

-199 DSESARTELL
+199 DGESARTELL

-256 QDTIFDIQNRFLKNK
+256 QDSIFDIQNRFLKNK
-271 NWPSKELL
+271 NWPNKDLL

-359 KEESL
+359 KEENL

-455 QTDRLMCALNSA
+455 QTDRLMCALNSD
-467 PAKTQDEL
+467 PAKTQNEL

-594 NNKSDN
+594 NNKTDN

-608 MQKLFSQEVSERTVA
+608 MQKLFSQEVSERAVA

-636 ELEKEYLGNKPHQ
+636 ELEKEYLNSKPHQ

-663 ENVEDKLATPET
+663 ENVEDKSATTENT
-675 TNVVEEVVSEPVTV
+675 TVVKESVYEPVAEVVEEKV
-689 DEKEETAA
+689 ETTE

-711 VEPNGAYIYK
+711 VEPNGAHIYK
-721 MAEDAKGSQ
+721 MAEEARHSYEEFEKDEPTVSDIQ
-730 EELSQN
+730 EEYQ
-736 EPEVDIVAEEYT
+736 PTIVE
-748 PSIADTYPPLHNAVY
+748 TYPALHNAVY
-763 PDFVKSRIVRDVLD
+763 PDFVKSRIERDVLD
-777 INKNTELYGDSSE
+777 IKNNDELSSDDNGIMIIRVQSGD
-790 IMTICYQLSEL
+790 L
-801 LSPVMSEEDKEAYPV
+801 LSPVMTEQDKE
-816 EGDNINIK
+816 EFGFDGNDINR
-824 DYIKVR
+824 YIKAR
-830 NAALS
+830 NAALA
-835 GKITTAQYR
+835 GKINADQYR
-844 NIRRMFH
+844 NLRRMFH
-851 TFKGT
+851 TLKGT
-856 FRSLYLTKVQ
+856 LRSLYLTKVQ
-866 DYAYIM
+866 NYAYIM
-872 EHYFND
+872 EHYYND
-878 IISGLNENDLYS
+878 ILSGLSEGELYPI
-890 VPKELLAVSDY
+890 PKELLAVSDY
-901 VFFEEYK
+901 VFFEECK

-920 ENSGVVDFD
+920 KNSGVVDFD

-940 KAKDSQGVY
+940 KVKDSQGVY

-970 VYQMIGSNTNTNVV
+970 VYQMIGNDIDNVT
-984 VENTDDDFISAE
+984 VEDADDDFISAE
-996 EMMAEKALYER
+996 EMMAEKVLYEK
-1007 EGKQTLI
+1007 EGKPTLI
-1014 IDEQEPAIDENVSDT
+1014 IDEQEPVLEETVDAPIESELEENVVTEQEHVEPAQVENT
-1029 VADEAID
+1029 VVDDEQQLESNADVSGGDIE
-1036 ESIVETA
+1036 
-1043 QELVEHT
+1043 Q
-1050 PVDNIVDTEVEPNNI
+1050 EVE
-1065 ATSDIVEQ
+1065 E
-1073 EIDETPVIKRN
+1073 PVIKRN
-1084 FIDITDEDED
+1084 FIDITDDED
-1094 VVEVSQDEDEEN
+1094 VIEVSKDEDEEN

-1111 DSEVRFDESVSPE
+1111 DSDVRFDESVSSE
-1124 DEQGEYNEYNAF
+1124 DESGEYSQF
-1136 ADQLGAQFD
+1136 ADQLGVQFD
-1145 DDHKEQV
+1145 DEPKEPIVQEV
-1152 TEGSGIAIG
+1152 GGSIG
-1161 QNKVVYDALGEIIK
+1161 SNKVVYDALGEIIK
-1175 QLEIIRNQFK
+1175 QLAIIRDQFK

>member
-27 KLEQLSNSTSD
+27 KLEQLSNSASD

-125 GVSEILGKKPHLV
+125 SVSEILGKKPHLV

-169 QEERDRVSSV
+169 QEERDRVSAT

-199 DSESARTELL
+199 DGESARTELL

-256 QDTIFDIQNRFLKNK
+256 QDSIFDIQNRFLKNK
-271 NWPSKELL
+271 NWPNKDLL

-359 KEESL
+359 KEENL

-455 QTDRLMCALNSA
+455 QTDRLMCALNSD
-467 PAKTQDEL
+467 PAKTQNEL

-594 NNKSDN
+594 NNKTDN

-636 ELEKEYLGNKPHQ
+636 ELEKEYLDSKPHQ

-663 ENVEDKLATPET
+663 ENVEDKSATTENT
-675 TNVVEEVVSEPVTV
+675 TVVKESIYEPVAEVVEEKV
-689 DEKEETAA
+689 ETTE

-711 VEPNGAYIYK
+711 VEPNGAHIYK
-721 MAEDAKGSQ
+721 MAEEARHSYEEVEKDEPTVSDIQ
-730 EELSQN
+730 EEYK
-736 EPEVDIVAEEYT
+736 PTIVE
-748 PSIADTYPPLHNAVY
+748 TYPALHNAVY
-763 PDFVKSRIVRDVLD
+763 PDFVKSRIERDVLD
-777 INKNTELYGDSSE
+777 IKNNDELSSDDNGIMIIRVQSGD
-790 IMTICYQLSEL
+790 L
-801 LSPVMSEEDKEAYPV
+801 LSPVMTEQDKE
-816 EGDNINIK
+816 EFGFDGNDINR
-824 DYIKVR
+824 YIKAR
-830 NAALS
+830 NAALA
-835 GKITTAQYR
+835 GKINADQYR
-844 NIRRMFH
+844 NLRRMFH
-851 TFKGT
+851 TLKGT
-856 FRSLYLTKVQ
+856 LRSLYLTKVQ
-866 DYAYIM
+866 NYAYIM
-872 EHYFND
+872 EHYYND
-878 IISGLNENDLYS
+878 ILSGLSEGELYPI
-890 VPKELLAVSDY
+890 PKELLAVSDY
-901 VFFEEYK
+901 VFFEECK

-920 ENSGVVDFD
+920 KNSGVVDFD

-970 VYQMIGSNTNTNVV
+970 VYQMIGNDIDNVT
-984 VENTDDDFISAE
+984 VEDADDDFISAE
-996 EMMAEKALYER
+996 EMMAEKALYEK
-1007 EGKQTLI
+1007 EGKPTLI
-1014 IDEQEPAIDENVSDT
+1014 IDEQELVLEEIVDAPIKSELEENVVTEQEHVEPAQVENT
-1029 VADEAID
+1029 VVDDEQQLESNADVSGGDIE
-1036 ESIVETA
+1036 
-1043 QELVEHT
+1043 Q
-1050 PVDNIVDTEVEPNNI
+1050 EVE
-1065 ATSDIVEQ
+1065 E
-1073 EIDETPVIKRN
+1073 PVIKRN
-1084 FIDITDEDED
+1084 FIDITDDED
-1094 VVEVSQDEDEEN
+1094 VIEVSKDEDEEN

-1111 DSEVRFDESVSPE
+1111 DSDVRFDESVSSE
-1124 DEQGEYNEYNAF
+1124 DESGEYSQF
-1136 ADQLGAQFD
+1136 ADQLGVQFD
-1145 DDHKEQV
+1145 DEPKEPIAQEV
-1152 TEGSGIAIG
+1152 GGSIG
-1161 QNKVVYDALGEIIK
+1161 SNKVVYDALGEIIK
-1175 QLEIIRNQFK
+1175 QLAIIRDQFK

>member
-27 KLEQLSNSTSD
+27 KLEQLSNSASD

-125 GVSEILGKKPHLV
+125 SVSEILGKKPHLV

-169 QEERDRVSSV
+169 QEERDRVSAT

-199 DSESARTELL
+199 DGESARTELL

-256 QDTIFDIQNRFLKNK
+256 QDSIFDIQNRFLKNK
-271 NWPSKELL
+271 NWPNKDLL

-359 KEESL
+359 KEENL

-455 QTDRLMCALNSA
+455 QTDRLMCALNSD
-467 PAKTQDEL
+467 PAKTQNEL

-594 NNKSDN
+594 NNKTDN

-636 ELEKEYLGNKPHQ
+636 ELEKEYLDSKPHQ

-663 ENVEDKLATPET
+663 ENVEDKSATTENT
-675 TNVVEEVVSEPVTV
+675 TVVKESIYEPVAEVVEEKV
-689 DEKEETAA
+689 ETTE

-711 VEPNGAYIYK
+711 VEQNGAHIYK
-721 MAEDAKGSQ
+721 MAEEARHSYEEVEKDEPTVSDIQ
-730 EELSQN
+730 EEYK
-736 EPEVDIVAEEYT
+736 PTIVE
-748 PSIADTYPPLHNAVY
+748 TYPALHNAVY
-763 PDFVKSRIVRDVLD
+763 PDFVKSRIERDVLD
-777 INKNTELYGDSSE
+777 IKNNDELSSDDNGIMIIRVQSGD
-790 IMTICYQLSEL
+790 L
-801 LSPVMSEEDKEAYPV
+801 LSPVMTEQDKE
-816 EGDNINIK
+816 EFGFDGNDINR
-824 DYIKVR
+824 YIKAR
-830 NAALS
+830 NAALA
-835 GKITTAQYR
+835 GKINADQYR
-844 NIRRMFH
+844 NLRRMFH
-851 TFKGT
+851 TLKGT
-856 FRSLYLTKVQ
+856 LRSLYLTKVQ
-866 DYAYIM
+866 NYAYIM
-872 EHYFND
+872 EHYYND
-878 IISGLNENDLYS
+878 ILSGLSEGELYPI
-890 VPKELLAVSDY
+890 PKELLAVSDY
-901 VFFEEYK
+901 VFFEECK

-920 ENSGVVDFD
+920 KNSGVVDFD

-970 VYQMIGSNTNTNVV
+970 VYQMIGNDIDNVT
-984 VENTDDDFISAE
+984 VEDADDDFISAE
-996 EMMAEKALYER
+996 EMMAEKVLYEK
-1007 EGKQTLI
+1007 EGKPTLI
-1014 IDEQEPAIDENVSDT
+1014 IDEQEPVLEETVDAPIESELEENVVTEQEHVEPAQVENT
-1029 VADEAID
+1029 VVDDEQQLESNADVSGGDIE
-1036 ESIVETA
+1036 
-1043 QELVEHT
+1043 Q
-1050 PVDNIVDTEVEPNNI
+1050 EVE
-1065 ATSDIVEQ
+1065 E
-1073 EIDETPVIKRN
+1073 PVIKRN
-1084 FIDITDEDED
+1084 FIDITDDED
-1094 VVEVSQDEDEEN
+1094 VIEVSKDEDEEN

-1111 DSEVRFDESVSPE
+1111 DSDVRFDESVSSE
-1124 DEQGEYNEYNAF
+1124 DESGEYSQF
-1136 ADQLGAQFD
+1136 ADQLGVQFD
-1145 DDHKEQV
+1145 DEPKEPIVQEV
-1152 TEGSGIAIG
+1152 GGSIG
-1161 QNKVVYDALGEIIK
+1161 SNKVVYDALGEIIK
-1175 QLEIIRNQFK
+1175 QLAIIRDQFK